1 MQNPAERRAF
11 WQLQF
16 CVFLWGFTAILG
28 KLITLSATPLVV
40 WRMALSTVMLALLPS
55 AVAGLRRLERRA
67 VLRHSLAG
75 AVIALHWLTFYASIK
90 LANASVAVACL
101 ALGAV
106 FAAMIEPL
114 VTGRRH
120 ERSELLLGVAAIP
133 GVLLLIGGVPQGML
147 TGVLVGIVSAALTAL
162 FSSMNRRFINQ
173 DEDPGMVSLL
183 QLGTGT
189 LFLAAAG
196 TLIFGPAETLL
207 VPQASDF
214 GWLLLLAAVCT
225 VLPFILWLRTLHHI
239 NAFGT
244 QLALN
249 MEPVYAIILAALLFS
264 EHEELTPTFYLGAVI
279 ILATVFLQP
288 WLNRRR
294 TERRPTD

>member
-1 MQNPAERRAF
+1 MKNSAERNAF

-40 WRMALSTVMLALLPS
+40 WRMGLAALMLALLPR
-55 AVAGLRRLERRA
+55 ALAGLRGLDRRRL
-67 VLRHSLAG
+67 VRHALAG

-106 FAAMIEPL
+106 FAALIEPV

-120 ERSELLLGVAAIP
+120 ERSELLLGIAAIP
-133 GVLLLIGGVPQGML
+133 GVGLLIGGVPQGML
-147 TGVLVGIVSAALTAL
+147 TGVAVGIVSAALTAL
-162 FSSMNRRFINQ
+162 FASMNRRFIGT
-173 DEDPGMVSLL
+173 EDPATVSLL

-189 LFLAAAG
+189 VFLTVTG
-196 TLIFGPAETLL
+196 VLILGPTTTLT
-207 VPQASDF
+207 VPPASDL
-214 GWLLLLAAVCT
+214 GWLLLLAALCT
-225 VLPFILWLRTLHHI
+225 VLPFLIWLRTLHHI

-249 MEPVYAIILAALLFS
+249 MEPVYAIALAALLFG
-264 EHEELTPTFYLGAVI
+264 EYQELTGRFYLGATVI
-279 ILATVFLQP
+279 LLTVFLQP
-288 WLNRRR
+288 WLNRRAR
-294 TERRPTD
+294 

>member
-1 MQNPAERRAF
+1 MQTSAERRAF

-40 WRMALSTVMLALLPS
+40 WRMGLSTLMLALLPS
-55 AVAGLRRLERRA
+55 AVAGLRSLEPRA
-67 VLRHSLAG
+67 LARHALAG
-75 AVIALHWLTFYASIK
+75 MVIALHWLTFYASIK

-106 FAAMIEPL
+106 FAALIEPL

-120 ERSELLLGVAAIP
+120 ERSELLLGVAAVP

-147 TGVLVGIVSAALTAL
+147 TGVVIGIISAALTAL
-162 FSSMNRRFINQ
+162 FSSMNRRFIGE
-173 DEDPGMVSLL
+173 EDPARVSLL

-189 LFLAAAG
+189 LFLAVAG
-196 TLIFGPAETLL
+196 ALVFGPAEIL
-207 VPQASDF
+207 VIPQAADL
-214 GWLLLLAAVCT
+214 GWLLLLAALCT

-249 MEPVYAIILAALLFS
+249 MEPVYAIVLAALLFS
-264 EHEELTPTFYLGAVI
+264 EHEELTPRFYLGAVI

-288 WLNRRR
+288 WLNRRLAAR
-294 TERRPTD
+294 SSTD

>member
-1 MQNPAERRAF
+1 M
-11 WQLQF
+11 
-16 CVFLWGFTAILG
+16 FLWGFTAILG

-40 WRMALSTVMLALLPS
+40 WRMGLSTLMLALLPS
-55 AVAGLRRLERRA
+55 AVAGLRSLEPRA
-67 VLRHSLAG
+67 LARHALAG
-75 AVIALHWLTFYASIK
+75 MVIALHWLTFYASIK

-106 FAAMIEPL
+106 FAALIEPL

-120 ERSELLLGVAAIP
+120 ERSELLLGVAAVP

-147 TGVLVGIVSAALTAL
+147 TGVVIGIISAALTAL
-162 FSSMNRRFINQ
+162 FSSMNRRFIGE
-173 DEDPGMVSLL
+173 EDPARVSLL

-189 LFLAAAG
+189 LFLAVAG
-196 TLIFGPAETLL
+196 ALVFGPAEIL
-207 VPQASDF
+207 VIPQAADL
-214 GWLLLLAAVCT
+214 GWLLLLAALCT

-249 MEPVYAIILAALLFS
+249 MEPVYAIVLAALLFS
-264 EHEELTPTFYLGAVI
+264 EHEELTPRFYLGAVI

-288 WLNRRR
+288 WLNRRLAAR
-294 TERRPTD
+294 SSTD

>member
-1 MQNPAERRAF
+1 M
-11 WQLQF
+11 
-16 CVFLWGFTAILG
+16 FLWGFTAILG

-40 WRMALSTVMLALLPS
+40 WRMGLSTLMLALLPS
-55 AVAGLRRLERRA
+55 AVAGLRSLEPRA
-67 VLRHSLAG
+67 LARHALAG
-75 AVIALHWLTFYASIK
+75 MVIALHWLTFYASIK

-106 FAAMIEPL
+106 FAALIEPL

-120 ERSELLLGVAAIP
+120 ERSELLLGVAAVP

-147 TGVLVGIVSAALTAL
+147 TGVVIGIISAALTAL
-162 FSSMNRRFINQ
+162 FSSMNRRFIGE
-173 DEDPGMVSLL
+173 EDPARVSLL

-189 LFLAAAG
+189 LFLAVAG
-196 TLIFGPAETLL
+196 ALVFGPAEIL
-207 VPQASDF
+207 VIPQAADL
-214 GWLLLLAAVCT
+214 GWLLLLAALCT

-249 MEPVYAIILAALLFS
+249 MEPVYAIVLAALLFS
-264 EHEELTPTFYLGAVI
+264 EYEELTPRFYLGAVI

-288 WLNRRR
+288 WLNRRLAAR
-294 TERRPTD
+294 SSTD

>member
-1 MQNPAERRAF
+1 
-11 WQLQF
+11 
-16 CVFLWGFTAILG
+16 VFLWGFTAILG

-40 WRMALSTVMLALLPS
+40 WRMGLSTVMLALLPS
-55 AVAGLRRLERRA
+55 AVAGLRQLDRRA
-67 VLRHSLAG
+67 VARHALAG

-106 FAAMIEPL
+106 FAAMIEPV

-162 FSSMNRRFINQ
+162 FSSMNRRYINR

-189 LFLAAAG
+189 LFLAVAG

-207 VPQASDF
+207 VPQASDL

-264 EHEELTPTFYLGAVI
+264 EHQELTPTFYLGAVI

-294 TERRPTD
+294 TERSPTD